1 VAATEPRSE
10 IDALAEIRALF
21 EHSSDIV
28 TILESDGT
36 WRSTSPAGQRLLGW
50 PAGVAPTPDGI
61 FDLVHDDD
69 KELAAT
75 ALAEVLAGTRSPD
88 DALVIRVRGDDG
100 RWHHLETSAR
110 DLRDDPAVGGI
121 VLTSRDVTEQR
132 TAEGRVRLLSRV
144 LETSHELVVLCDP
157 HGRVLYANDIARNQY
172 GVKEGDAPVQLA
184 TSLFSAY
191 EDQLTT
197 EVLPSLQ
204 NEGAWSGEFVLRN
217 LRGEDVPLAV
227 TLQRHRPQGSDAVVI
242 STIAHD
248 ISELKSTQAQ
258 LEHQATHDPL
268 TGLPNRPLFQE
279 LGEQALA
286 RSDRY
291 GTTVAVLFLDLDRFK
306 PVNDSY
312 GHTVG
317 DELLVQIAVRLR
329 NSVRR
334 GDVVARF
341 GGDEFVVLCEHP
353 AGQSEM
359 LELARRLIEALSQP
373 VEISGA
379 SASVGASVGIAIGG
393 GGRVTIDTLIR
404 DADAALYQAKEDGRG
419 RALLFGS
426 RA

>member
-1 VAATEPRSE
+1 VAATETRSE
-10 IDALAEIRALF
+10 IDALAEARAVF

-28 TILESDGT
+28 TILDADGT
-36 WRSTSPAGQRLLGW
+36 WRSTSPAGTRLLGW
-50 PAGVAPTPDGI
+50 PPGYEPTTEGVLE
-61 FDLVHDDD
+61 FVHEDD
-69 KELAAT
+69 KQLAAT
-75 ALAEVLAGTRSPD
+75 ALAEVFAGTRGPD
-88 DALVIRVRGDDG
+88 DAVVIRVRGADD
-100 RWHHLETSAR
+100 RWHHLETRGR
-110 DLRDDPAVGGI
+110 DLRDDPAIRGI
-121 VLTSRDVTEQR
+121 VLTSRDVTKQR
-132 TAEGRVRLLSRV
+132 TAEERVRLLSRV
-144 LETSHELVVLCDP
+144 LESSHELVVLCDP
-157 HGRVLYANDIARNQY
+157 NGRVLYANEIARNEY
-172 GVKEGDAPVQLA
+172 GVVEGNTPVKIA
-184 TSLFSAY
+184 NSLFSAY
-191 EDQLTT
+191 EDQLTA
-197 EVLPSLQ
+197 EVMPSLH

-217 LRGEDVPLAV
+217 RKGEDVPLAV
-227 TLQRHRPQGSDAVVI
+227 TLQMHHLPGSDAQII

-248 ISELKSTQAQ
+248 IRELKSTQAQ

-306 PVNDSY
+306 PVNDSF

-317 DELLVQIAVRLR
+317 DELLVQIAARLR
-329 NSVRR
+329 SSVRR

-353 AGQSEM
+353 AGQAEM
-359 LELARRLIEALSQP
+359 LELARRLIDALSEP
-373 VEISGA
+373 VTIGSV

-419 RALLFGS
+419 RAVLFGS